1 LLRRSAI
8 VLTAAVA
15 LQTLPSLASTGTGVV
30 RPIVRSTLLT
40 ATDTVAQLKD
50 ERLVGVTWTTG
61 SPTIGLRW
69 HTRQGWG
76 AWQLAEQ
83 DTGASPEG
91 TPGTE
96 PQWRPTGADRVE
108 VRTDTPGLH
117 LVRVTD
123 GVVHRVLGAVADAAT
138 GRAVLGEVH
147 SRADW
152 GADESMRRRA
162 PSYASKV
169 VAVTVHHTAN
179 SNGYTRQDVPAII
192 RADYAYHVQTR
203 GWNDLGY
210 NLLVD
215 EYGGIWEGRAGGLGR
230 ATIGAH
236 AQGFNVGTLGVAMLG
251 DMTTTTASHA
261 AEKALARVI
270 AYASS
275 TWHFDLAGTVR
286 MRNDGSPKFA
296 DGQVVT
302 LPRVFGHQEAYR
314 TDCPGSLQ
322 DRLPYLRHLAK
333 VALGRAPQFV
343 RATVTGAPVH
353 APTPAVLEGQLSLP
367 VSWTVTFTDAYG
379 SVLASAKG
387 SGTNPRLS
395 WDGFV
400 NGLPALP
407 GTVTWKISADDEF
420 HPAVTKTG
428 TFDVGLPLVGA

>member
-1 LLRRSAI
+1 LLRRSVL

-40 ATDTVAQLKD
+40 ATDTVASLTD
-50 ERLVGVTWTTG
+50 ERLVGVTWTAG
-61 SPTIGLRW
+61 SPTVGFRW
-69 HTRQGWG
+69 HSRQGWG
-76 AWQLAEQ
+76 AWQRAEQ

-96 PQWRPTGADRVE
+96 PLWRPTGADRVE
-108 VRTDTPGLH
+108 IRSDARGLR

-138 GRAVLGEVH
+138 GRAVLGQVH
-147 SRADW
+147 SRAAW
-152 GADESMRRRA
+152 GADESLRRRA

-179 SNGYTRQDVPAII
+179 ANGYSRQDVPAII
-192 RADYAYHVQTR
+192 RADYAYHVRTR

-215 EYGGIWEGRAGGLGR
+215 QYGGIWEGRAGGLGR
-230 ATIGAH
+230 ATVGAH
-236 AQGFNVGTLGVAMLG
+236 AQGFNAGTVGVAMIG
-251 DMTTTTASHA
+251 DMTTTTASTL

-275 TWHFDLAGTVR
+275 TWHFDPAGTVR
-286 MRNDGSPKFA
+286 MRNDGSPRFA
-296 DGQVVT
+296 NDQVVT
-302 LPRVFGHQEAYR
+302 LPRVFGHQQTYSTA
-314 TDCPGSLQ
+314 CPGSLQ
-322 DRLPYLRHLAK
+322 GRLPYLRHLAK
-333 VALGRAPQFV
+333 VVLSPAPQVV

-353 APTPAVLEGQLSLP
+353 APTPAVLDVRLSAVAP
-367 VSWTVTFTDAYG
+367 WTATLSNASG
-379 SVLASAKG
+379 AVLASTKG
-387 SGTNPRLS
+387 SGSHPRLS

-407 GTVTWKISADDEF
+407 GSVTWKVTADDDV
-420 HPAVTKTG
+420 HPVVTKTG
-428 TFDVGLPLVGA
+428 TFDVGLPFIAA